1 MPRISAAANLP
12 LGHEAPTPLAS
23 IVGFNVAE
31 ATYDMLTLRE
41 QLIVDLLILEWFQTD
56 IAEVLEIH
64 PKEVSM
70 IVHSVRVKLANSK
83 LHDILETRRE
93 YREKGRV

>member
-31 ATYDMLTLRE
+31 ATYDQLTLRE
-41 QLIVDLLILEWFQTD
+41 QLIVDLLIL
-56 IAEVLEIH
+56 
-64 PKEVSM
+64 
-70 IVHSVRVKLANSK
+70 
-83 LHDILETRRE
+83 
-93 YREKGRV
+93 